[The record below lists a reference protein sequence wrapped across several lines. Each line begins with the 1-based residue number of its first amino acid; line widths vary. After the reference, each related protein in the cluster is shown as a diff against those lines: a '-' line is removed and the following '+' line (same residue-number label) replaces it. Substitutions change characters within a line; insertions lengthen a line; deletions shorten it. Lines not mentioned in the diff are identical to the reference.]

1 MFFSVRDARAALLA
15 TILVASA
22 SSGVAQVPTAPIL
35 TLEEALRRG
44 IASAPVLAQARAGI
58 DAERGRLAQARSFPN
73 PEAVIEAENF
83 AGNRGFSGF
92 DGAEVTV
99 SIEQPIELG
108 GKRAARVA
116 AGRFGLEAAEV
127 RANLARLDFEAA
139 IRRAYAQAAAT
150 QERVSIARGESE
162 TAEEIYGAVAKLV
175 TAGREP
181 PLREVRAR
189 VEQATTRAA
198 ALTAAREY
206 EAARRQLAA
215 MVGGSDGAFTVDA
228 AVLYRPVSPQ
238 AVGDVVSADVTL
250 ASLEAERARAQVRIE
265 RAGRISDPRL
275 TGGVRRLEAEDATAL
290 VAGVALPLPLF
301 NRNGGNIAA
310 AAAEARRAEA
320 ALAQAEIEARA
331 RAANARGAL
340 ETALAQ
346 SETFAS
352 AVIPAAEE
360 GLRIAR
366 LGYAAGKF
374 PYIELLEA
382 QRALSAARRQRVDAA
397 LEVARASA
405 DLDRAVGRSIFPES

>member
-22 SSGVAQVPTAPIL
+22 SSVVAQVPTAPVL
-35 TLEEALRRG
+35 TLDEALRRG
-44 IASAPVLAQARAGI
+44 FASAPVLAQARAGI
-58 DAERGRLAQARSFPN
+58 DVERGRLTQARSFPN

-83 AGNRGFSGF
+83 AGNRDFSGF

-99 SIEQPIELG
+99 SIEQPIEIG

-116 AGRFGLEAAEV
+116 AGRVGLEAAEV
-127 RANLARLDFEAA
+127 RASLARLDFEAA
-139 IRRAYAQAAAT
+139 VRRAYAQAAAA
-150 QERVSIARGESE
+150 QERVLVAQGDSE

-189 VEQATTRAA
+189 VEQATTKAA
-198 ALTAAREY
+198 SLTAAREY
-206 EAARRQLAA
+206 AAALRQLAA
-215 MVGGSDGAFTVDA
+215 IVGGSEGAFSVDA
-228 AVLYRPVSPQ
+228 AVLYRPVSTQ
-238 AVGDVVSADVTL
+238 AVEDAMSADVTL

-320 ALAQAEIEARA
+320 ALAQAEIEARV
-331 RAANARGAL
+331 RAANARGTL

-382 QRALSAARRQRVDAA
+382 QRALSAARRQRIDAA
-397 LEVARASA
+397 LEVTRASA